1 MASCERTT
9 ADIETNLQQSVAP
22 SGMIRIR
29 GASKVDAT
37 KTAGNE
43 HEDEIERAVLASQ
56 DQHRGRG
63 HRRRRHGC
71 RHPAKLGAMTS
82 GEISTLHAALF
93 FATVW
98 IVSSLRIARLKA
110 LWRVGLRLTGLRG
123 ASGNLLPRGP
133 KARAATGGSVGGAGA
148 SGVS

>member
-1 MASCERTT
+1 MRTKSNALSWLLRISIAAAVIGGVGT
-9 ADIETNLQQSVAP
+9 VAGTP
-22 SGMIRIR
+22 LTR
-29 GASKVDAT
+29 
-37 KTAGNE
+37 
-43 HEDEIERAVLASQ
+43 
-56 DQHRGRG
+56 
-63 HRRRRHGC
+63 
-71 RHPAKLGAMTS
+71 LGAMTS
-82 GEISTLHAALF
+82 GEISTLHTALF

-133 KARAATGGSVGGAGA
+133 KARAATGRSVGGAGT

>member
-1 MASCERTT
+1 MLLRISIAAAVIGGVGTV
-9 ADIETNLQQSVAP
+9 ADTPLTS
-22 SGMIRIR
+22 
-29 GASKVDAT
+29 
-37 KTAGNE
+37 
-43 HEDEIERAVLASQ
+43 
-56 DQHRGRG
+56 
-63 HRRRRHGC
+63 
-71 RHPAKLGAMTS
+71 LGAMTS

-110 LWRVGLRLTGLRG
+110 LWRVGLRPTGLRG

-133 KARAATGGSVGGAGA
+133 KARAATGGSVGGAGT